1 MSKMMRRA
9 GLFCRGYTLLS
20 NLGGIFAVLL
30 VLLTVCACGKTPSE
44 ALLLASIDEMQ
55 TMGEARDANGM
66 MAHIAED
73 FSGQSGSMDRNQLRA
88 YLLGIALR
96 TQNIGI
102 TRTKTEV
109 SMEGAR
115 AKVQIHMLV
124 TDGGR
129 ILPSTGQLVQATTQW
144 RFVDGEWQLASAVWN
159 EGY

>member
-1 MSKMMRRA
+1 MRQAKRSRLGKKA
-9 GLFCRGYTLLS
+9 DASLIQIFWALAALLM
-20 NLGGIFAVLL
+20 L
-30 VLLTVCACGKTPSE
+30 CACSKAPSE
-44 ALLLASIDEMQ
+44 ELLLATINEMQ

-73 FSGQSGSMDRNQLRA
+73 FSGQSGSMDRNQLRG

-96 TQNIGI
+96 TQNIGV

-109 SMEGAR
+109 SIEGSR

-144 RFVDGEWQLASAVWN
+144 RFVDGNWQLASAVWN